1 MYPEFPVSGGLP
13 GGLKKERE
21 SHPATHYTA
30 LPDPSDPPFQSV
42 IYQWEFP
49 MSMYASSIPA
59 AIRCLNNLSAILA
72 KGAAFC
78 EEKGIEGTVLT
89 SARLAPD
96 MFPLARQVQIACDSA
111 KGCGARLSGTE
122 APKHED
128 NETTFEEL
136 QARIKKTVS
145 FLETLKPA
153 SIDGT
158 EDKEIKFKAGPYEL
172 EFTGQSYLCTF
183 VLPNLY
189 FHTTTAYNIL
199 RHNGVAIGKMDYLG
213 K

>member
-1 MYPEFPVSGGLP
+1 
-13 GGLKKERE
+13 
-21 SHPATHYTA
+21 
-30 LPDPSDPPFQSV
+30 
-42 IYQWEFP
+42 
-49 MSMYASSIPA
+49 MSMYTSSIPA
-59 AIRCLNNLSAILA
+59 AIKCLNNLSAILA

-78 EEKGIEGTVLT
+78 EEKGIDGTVLT

-122 APKHED
+122 SPKHED
-128 NETTFEEL
+128 NETTFDEL
-136 QARIKKTVS
+136 QARIKKTVA
-145 FLETLKPA
+145 FLETLKPE
-153 SIDGT
+153 SIEGT